1 MESHMVAALTKS
13 VQHLILIGDHQQLRP
28 TTSVYKLARDY
39 HMDVSLFERMINN
52 KMHFVTLNTQYRMR
66 PDIANLIRPTIYAE
80 LLDSEAVQSY
90 PNVLG
95 MAKNL
100 FFIDHQEPETGVRS
114 SEHVHFTACLPIST
128 NFSFVCL

>member
-1 MESHMVAALTKS
+1 MFEEAAELLESHMVAALTKS

-52 KMHFVTLNTQYRMR
+52 NLHHVTLDTQYRMR
-66 PDIANLIRPTIYAE
+66 PDIANLIRPSIYAQ
-80 LLDSEAVQSY
+80 LKDSESVQSY
-90 PNVLG
+90 PNVGG

-100 FFIDHQEPETGVRS
+100 FFVDHNEPESGVRTVHFS
-114 SEHVHFTACLPIST
+114 SEIT
-128 NFSFVCL
+128 